1 MTKHC
6 PTCGQPLLTLHGV
19 RLQAKQA
26 EILDMI
32 ERASQGRGGIHLA
45 TLAGAIYPG
54 VDTTRARQRIKVHVL
69 QINDRLA
76 GTDRR
81 VVRHDGRYCFE
92 VAP

>member
-1 MTKHC
+1 
-6 PTCGQPLLTLHGV
+6 
-19 RLQAKQA
+19 
-26 EILDMI
+26 
-32 ERASQGRGGIHLA
+32 
-45 TLAGAIYPG
+45 
-54 VDTTRARQRIKVHVL
+54 VHVL